1 MWIDATS
8 KRRTI
13 VLGLRRVYSEHTSKN
28 IGLVVLEL
36 LREYNI
42 SGDQIGY
49 FMLDNALLNDT
60 AVKFILKDLCL

>member
-8 KRRTI
+8 KWRTI
-13 VLGLRRVYSEHTSKN
+13 VLGLQRVYSEHTSKN
-28 IGLVVLEL
+28 IRLVVLEL

-49 FMLDNALLNDT
+49 FMLDNALLNNT